1 MVASGVIRRFRSAA
15 EARGALLGDRG
26 RLAVD
31 ADALPAAVRDR
42 IRETFQADLGAEEVV
57 RRVLDDVRTRGDAAL
72 RQYTLAFDRAEVGE
86 LRVAQAQIDAA
97 VQRVGEPIM
106 AALEAAAQRIR
117 AFHEHTRRRS
127 WLDHSPAGGA
137 LGQLIRPLERVAVY
151 APGGR
156 APYPSS
162 VLMAAIP
169 ARVAEV
175 KEVVLASP
183 PGGSNHDVSDVL
195 LAAARVA
202 NIDAVYRVGGA
213 QAIGGL
219 AYGTESLPRVDK
231 IVGPGNIFV
240 VLAKRMVF
248 GQVGIE
254 ALPGPTECLVV
265 ADDSANPAWVAAD
278 LLAQA
283 EHDPLAC
290 SLLITPDVSLAEAVD
305 AEVAE
310 QVQTL
315 PRRAIVEES
324 LANRGGIAETR
335 DLDEAIDLA
344 NAFAGEH
351 LCLAVRDPW
360 TWLGKVRHAGGVFLG
375 ELNAEAIGDYTAG
388 PSHIMPTGGTARF
401 SSPVNVDDFLK
412 VISVFGLGPDD
423 LREAGP
429 PAVILAR
436 AESLEAHARAVECR
450 LVALGEGPDAAPP
463 LPLGEGRGEGYL
475 AGRGLLLG
483 LARSPHPRFAR
494 PLPEG
499 EVERWSSA
507 LLGFGRDR
515 VRQKPQP
522 RPGLCLTQDHH
533 AVAGLQRVQPG
544 CFAI

>member
-1 MVASGVIRRFRSAA
+1 MPASGAIRRFPNIATA
-15 EARGALLGDRG
+15 HDALLVGRG

-31 ADALPAAVRDR
+31 PDALPAAVRAG
-42 IRETFQADLGAEEVV
+42 IRATFGEDLGAEQVV
-57 RRVLDDVRTRGDAAL
+57 QRILDDVRTRGDAAL
-72 RQYTLAFDRAEVGE
+72 KHYTQAFDHAEIHD
-86 LRVAQAQIDAA
+86 LRVSEAQIDAA
-97 VQRVGEPIM
+97 VERVGPDVM
-106 AALEAAAQRIR
+106 AALHTAAARIR
-117 AFHEHTRRRS
+117 AFHEHGRRKS
-127 WLDHSPAGGA
+127 WLDHTPTGGA

-162 VLMAAIP
+162 VLMAAVP
-169 ARVAEV
+169 ARVAGV
-175 KEVVLASP
+175 QEVVLASP
-183 PGGSNHDVSDVL
+183 PGGPGGEVSDVL

-202 NIDAVYRVGGA
+202 CVDAVYRVGGA
-213 QAIGGL
+213 QAVAAL
-219 AYGTESLPRVDK
+219 AFGTESVPRVDK
-231 IVGPGNIFV
+231 IVGPGNLFV

-265 ADDSANPAWVAAD
+265 ADDSANPAWIAAD

-290 SLLITPDVSLAEAVD
+290 SLLITPAHDLADAVD
-305 AEVAE
+305 AEVAR

-324 LANRGGIAETR
+324 LANRGGIVETVS
-335 DLDEAIDLA
+335 LDEAVELA

-360 TWLGKVRHAGGVFLG
+360 TWLGRIRHAGGVFLG

-412 VISVFGLGPDD
+412 IISVFGLGPDD

-436 AESLEAHARAVECR
+436 AESLEAHARAVEFR
-450 LVALGEGPDAAPP
+450 LAALNED
-463 LPLGEGRGEGYL
+463 
-475 AGRGLLLG
+475 
-483 LARSPHPRFAR
+483 
-494 PLPEG
+494 
-499 EVERWSSA
+499 
-507 LLGFGRDR
+507 
-515 VRQKPQP
+515 
-522 RPGLCLTQDHH
+522 
-533 AVAGLQRVQPG
+533 
-544 CFAI
+544 

>member
-475 AGRGLLLG
+475 AGRGAALG
-483 LARSPHPRFAR
+483 L
-494 PLPEG
+494 G
-499 EVERWSSA
+499 
-507 LLGFGRDR
+507 
-515 VRQKPQP
+515 
-522 RPGLCLTQDHH
+522 T
-533 AVAGLQRVQPG
+533 
-544 CFAI
+544 

>member
-1 MVASGVIRRFRSAA
+1 
-15 EARGALLGDRG
+15 
-26 RLAVD
+26 
-31 ADALPAAVRDR
+31 
-42 IRETFQADLGAEEVV
+42 
-57 RRVLDDVRTRGDAAL
+57 AAL
-72 RQYTLAFDRAEVGE
+72 REYTRAFDGADVGE
-86 LRVAQAQIDAA
+86 LCVSDAEMDAA
-97 VQRVGEPIM
+97 VERVGRPVID
-106 AALEAAAQRIR
+106 ALETAARRIR
-117 AFHEHTRRRS
+117 DFHEHSRRRS
-127 WLDHSPAGGA
+127 WLEYTPAGGA
-137 LGQLIRPLERVAVY
+137 LGQMIRPLDRVAVY

-169 ARVAEV
+169 ARVANV

-183 PGGSNHDVSDVL
+183 PGGPNHAVADVL

-213 QAIGGL
+213 QAIAGL
-219 AYGTESLPRVDK
+219 AYGTRSLPRVDK
-231 IVGPGNIFV
+231 IVGPGNLFV

-265 ADDSANPAWVAAD
+265 ADESANPAWVAAD

-290 SLLITPDVSLAEAVD
+290 SLLITPSGLLADAVD
-305 AEVAE
+305 AEVAR

-315 PRRAIVEES
+315 PRRAIIEES
-324 LANRGGIAETR
+324 LANRGGIAETC
-335 DLDEAIDLA
+335 DLGEAIDLA

-401 SSPVNVDDFLK
+401 SSPVNVDDFVK
-412 VISVFGLGPDD
+412 VISVFGLSPED

-429 PAVILAR
+429 PAVVLAR
-436 AESLEAHARAVECR
+436 AESLEAHARAVEQR
-450 LVALGEGPDAAPP
+450 LNSL
-463 LPLGEGRGEGYL
+463 
-475 AGRGLLLG
+475 
-483 LARSPHPRFAR
+483 
-494 PLPEG
+494 
-499 EVERWSSA
+499 
-507 LLGFGRDR
+507 
-515 VRQKPQP
+515 
-522 RPGLCLTQDHH
+522 
-533 AVAGLQRVQPG
+533 
-544 CFAI
+544 

>member
-1 MVASGVIRRFRSAA
+1 MIASGVIRRFPTAA
-15 EARGALLGDRG
+15 
-26 RLAVD
+26 
-31 ADALPAAVRDR
+31 AA
-42 IRETFQADLGAEEVV
+42 RETLLVGRGQLAQADLPDTVRAGIRDTFGEDLSAEQVV
-57 RRVLDDVRTRGDAAL
+57 QRVIDDVRARGDAAL
-72 RQYTLAFDRAEVGE
+72 RHYTRAFDRVE
-86 LRVAQAQIDAA
+86 LADLCVSEAQIERA
-97 VQRVGEPIM
+97 VERVGEHVM
-106 AALEAAAQRIR
+106 DALRLAAQRIR
-117 AFHEHTRRRS
+117 AFHEHSRRRS
-127 WLDHSPAGGA
+127 WLDHTPTGGA
-137 LGQLIRPLERVAVY
+137 LGQLIRPLDRVAVY

-162 VLMAAIP
+162 VLMAAVP
-169 ARVAEV
+169 ARVADV

-183 PGGSNHDVSDVL
+183 PGGPNGEVSDVL

-202 NIDAVYRVGGA
+202 NVDAVYRVGGA
-213 QAIGGL
+213 QAIAAL
-219 AYGTESLPRVDK
+219 AFGTESVPRVDK
-231 IVGPGNIFV
+231 IVGPGNLFV

-290 SLLITPDVSLAEAVD
+290 SLLITPDARLADAVD
-305 AEVAE
+305 RDVAA

-324 LANRGGIAETR
+324 LANRGGIVETI
-335 DLDEAIDLA
+335 DLEEAIDFA

-401 SSPVNVDDFLK
+401 SSPVTVDDFLK
-412 VISVFGLGPDD
+412 IISVFGLGPDD
-423 LREAGP
+423 LRQAGP

-436 AESLEAHARAVECR
+436 AESLEAHARAVEAR
-450 LVALGEGPDAAPP
+450 LAALTC
-463 LPLGEGRGEGYL
+463 
-475 AGRGLLLG
+475 
-483 LARSPHPRFAR
+483 
-494 PLPEG
+494 
-499 EVERWSSA
+499 SS
-507 LLGFGRDR
+507 
-515 VRQKPQP
+515 Q
-522 RPGLCLTQDHH
+522 
-533 AVAGLQRVQPG
+533 
-544 CFAI
+544 

>member
-1 MVASGVIRRFRSAA
+1 MLASGVIRRFRSAT
-15 EARGALLGDRG
+15 EAREALLMGRG
-26 RLAVD
+26 RLTVD
-31 ADALPAAVRDR
+31 PATLPQSVRDG
-42 IRETFQADLGAEEVV
+42 IRRTFGEDLGAEEVV
-57 RRVLDDVRTRGDAAL
+57 RRIIDDVRARGDAAL
-72 RQYTLAFDRAEVGE
+72 RHFTYQFDHVD
-86 LRVAQAQIDAA
+86 VADLTVSDAQIDAA
-97 VQRVGEPIM
+97 VERVGERVM
-106 AALEAAAQRIR
+106 DALRIAAQRIR
-117 AFHEHTRRRS
+117 AFHEHGRRRS
-127 WLDHSPAGGA
+127 WLDHTPTGGA

-162 VLMAAIP
+162 VLMAVVP
-169 ARVAEV
+169 ARVAGV
-175 KEVVLASP
+175 SEVVLASP
-183 PGGSNHDVSDVL
+183 PGGPGGDVSDVL

-202 NIDAVYRVGGA
+202 GVDVVYRVGGA
-213 QAIGGL
+213 QAIAGL
-219 AYGTESLPRVDK
+219 AYGTETLPRVDK
-231 IVGPGNIFV
+231 IVGPGNLFV

-290 SLLITPDVSLAEAVD
+290 SLLITPDAALADAVD
-305 AEVAE
+305 REVSY

-335 DLDEAIDLA
+335 DLSEAIDLA

-360 TWLGKVRHAGGVFLG
+360 AWLGRIRHAGGVFLG

-412 VISVFGLGPDD
+412 IISIFGLGPDD

-429 PAVILAR
+429 PAVVLAR
-436 AESLEAHARAVECR
+436 AESLEAHARAVERR
-450 LVALGEGPDAAPP
+450 LEALDATCSWP
-463 LPLGEGRGEGYL
+463 
-475 AGRGLLLG
+475 
-483 LARSPHPRFAR
+483 
-494 PLPEG
+494 
-499 EVERWSSA
+499 
-507 LLGFGRDR
+507 
-515 VRQKPQP
+515 
-522 RPGLCLTQDHH
+522 
-533 AVAGLQRVQPG
+533 
-544 CFAI
+544 

>member
-1 MVASGVIRRFRSAA
+1 MLQSQMREHTVIRRFPNAA
-15 EARGALLGDRG
+15 AAREALLVGRG
-26 RLAVD
+26 RIAVD
-31 ADALPAAVRDR
+31 PAALPAPVRER
-42 IRETFQADLGAEEVV
+42 IRETFGEDLGADEVV
-57 RRVLDDVRTRGDAAL
+57 KRVLDEVRTRRDAAL
-72 RQYTLAFDRAEVGE
+72 RKYTLAFDTVELGE
-86 LRVAQAQIDAA
+86 IRVSDAQIEAA
-97 VQRVGEPIM
+97 VERVGPQVM
-106 AALEAAAQRIR
+106 QALQAAAQRIQD
-117 AFHEHTRRRS
+117 FHEHGRRRS
-127 WLDHSPAGGA
+127 WLDHTPTGGA
-137 LGQLIRPLERVAVY
+137 LGQLLRPLERVAVY

-175 KEVVLASP
+175 REVVLASP
-183 PGGSNHDVSDVL
+183 PAGPSGEVSDVL

-202 NIDAVYRVGGA
+202 NIDAVYKIGGA
-213 QAIGGL
+213 QAIAAL
-219 AYGTESLPRVDK
+219 AYGTESVPRVDK
-231 IVGPGNIFV
+231 IVGPGNLFV

-248 GQVGIE
+248 GDVGIE

-290 SLLITPDVSLAEAVD
+290 SLLITPDAALADAVD
-305 AEVAE
+305 AEVCK

-324 LANRGGIAETR
+324 LARRGGIVETL
-335 DLDEAIDLA
+335 DLEQAIDLA

-412 VISVFGLGPDD
+412 VISIFALGPDD

-429 PAVILAR
+429 PAVVLAR
-436 AESLEAHARAVECR
+436 AEHLEAHARAVECR
-450 LVALGEGPDAAPP
+450 LLALGGNGVGDETGSGP
-463 LPLGEGRGEGYL
+463 R
-475 AGRGLLLG
+475 LG
-483 LARSPHPRFAR
+483 LT
-494 PLPEG
+494 
-499 EVERWSSA
+499 
-507 LLGFGRDR
+507 
-515 VRQKPQP
+515 K
-522 RPGLCLTQDHH
+522 DHDP
-533 AVAGLQRVQPG
+533 VAGLE
-544 CFAI
+544 

>member
-1 MVASGVIRRFRSAA
+1 MDASGVIRRFDTAA
-15 EARGALLGDRG
+15 AAREALLVGRG

-31 ADALPAAVRDR
+31 PSALPDAVRAG
-42 IRETFQADLGAEEVV
+42 IQQTFGEDLGAEDVV
-57 RRVLDDVRTRGDAAL
+57 RRVIEDVKAHGDTAL
-72 RQYTLAFDRAEVGE
+72 RLYTRAFDQVE
-86 LRVAQAQIDAA
+86 LTELKVPEAQIDTA
-97 VQRVGEPIM
+97 VARVGQQVM
-106 AALEAAAQRIR
+106 DALELAAKRIR
-117 AFHEHTRRRS
+117 AFHEHGRRRS
-127 WLDHSPAGGA
+127 WLEHTPSGGA

-183 PGGSNHDVSDVL
+183 PARDKGEVADVL
-195 LAAARVA
+195 LAAAHVA
-202 NIDAVYRVGGA
+202 NVDAVYRVGGA
-213 QAIGGL
+213 QAIAGL
-219 AYGTESLPRVDK
+219 AYGTETLPRVDK
-231 IVGPGNIFV
+231 IVGPGNLFV

-290 SLLITPDVSLAEAVD
+290 SLLITPDVALADAVD
-305 AEVAE
+305 REVAE

-315 PRRAIVEES
+315 PRRAIVKES
-324 LANRGGIAETR
+324 LANRGGIVETR
-335 DLDEAIDLA
+335 DLNEAVDLA

-388 PSHIMPTGGTARF
+388 PSHIMPTNGTARF
-401 SSPVNVDDFLK
+401 SSPVNVDDFIK
-412 VISVFGLGPDD
+412 IISIFGLAAED

-429 PAVILAR
+429 PAVVLAR

-450 LVALGEGPDAAPP
+450 LNN
-463 LPLGEGRGEGYL
+463 L
-475 AGRGLLLG
+475 AG
-483 LARSPHPRFAR
+483 AAKK
-494 PLPEG
+494 
-499 EVERWSSA
+499 SA
-507 LLGFGRDR
+507 ATSTSR
-515 VRQKPQP
+515 
-522 RPGLCLTQDHH
+522 
-533 AVAGLQRVQPG
+533 
-544 CFAI
+544 

>member
-1 MVASGVIRRFRSAA
+1 MLASGVIRRFTSAA
-15 EARGALLGDRG
+15 AARDALLVDRG

-31 ADALPAAVRDR
+31 PDALPAAVRAR
-42 IRETFQADLGAEEVV
+42 IQETFKDDLGAEDVV
-57 RRVLDDVRTRGDAAL
+57 RRILDDVRTRRDAAL
-72 RQYTLAFDRAEVGE
+72 RHYTQALDKSNVDE
-86 LRVAQAQIDAA
+86 LQVSDAQIDAA
-97 VQRVGEPIM
+97 VERVGAQVM
-106 AALEAAAQRIR
+106 AALEVAAQRIR
-117 AFHEHTRRRS
+117 AFHEHARRRS
-127 WLDHSPAGGA
+127 WLDHTPAGGA

-183 PGGSNHDVSDVL
+183 PSGPNSDVSDVL

-202 NIDAVYRVGGA
+202 RIDAVYRVGGA
-213 QAIGGL
+213 QAIAGL

-231 IVGPGNIFV
+231 IVGPGNLFV

-290 SLLITPDVSLAEAVD
+290 SLLITPDVALAEAVD

-310 QVQTL
+310 QVRSL

-324 LANRGGIAETR
+324 LANRGGIVETR
-335 DLDEAIDLA
+335 DLDEAVDLA

-412 VISVFGLGPDD
+412 VISVFALGPDD

-429 PAVILAR
+429 PAVVLAR

-450 LVALGEGPDAAPP
+450 LEALREN
-463 LPLGEGRGEGYL
+463 
-475 AGRGLLLG
+475 
-483 LARSPHPRFAR
+483 S
-494 PLPEG
+494 
-499 EVERWSSA
+499 EVRT
-507 LLGFGRDR
+507 
-515 VRQKPQP
+515 QKSDVP
-522 RPGLCLTQDHH
+522 C
-533 AVAGLQRVQPG
+533 
-544 CFAI
+544 